1 MKVVFGL
8 CRLVGEPTERGAAS
22 PSGSSPRFNSCR
34 KSGYKSLL
42 LKPLNAI
49 RLPSV
54 LECVNKDKA
63 KVQFVKNKN
72 KSGGA
77 MQAGSGHER
86 LRRIPVPDQG
96 KQRAGQ
102 KAAQLQAGQS
112 HVLPNRLKLDRT
124 STLDHQDNTPRR
136 HTQTHSI

>member
-1 MKVVFGL
+1 ML
-8 CRLVGEPTERGAAS
+8 SSAANTAIS
-22 PSGSSPRFNSCR
+22 AGNQDTNL
-34 KSGYKSLL
+34 LL
-42 LKPLNAI
+42 LKSLNAI

-54 LECVNKDKA
+54 AECVNKDKA

-77 MQAGSGHER
+77 RQAGSGHER

-102 KAAQLQAGQS
+102 KAAQS
-112 HVLPNRLKLDRT
+112 CMSPRT
-124 STLDHQDNTPRR
+124 G
-136 HTQTHSI
+136 